1 MKVASGV
8 RLVVIE
14 PEFEEWRKTA
24 RKLLQCGAG
33 PEEIDLSDSSE
44 GRAGLLFEA
53 PETDPRGVA
62 RSEKVRVPAEFVRR
76 AEVVACHRDR
86 RRWNLLY
93 KLLWRLQS
101 NRNLLRIEVDEDVA
115 EFRRLEHEVKR
126 DLHKMHAFV
135 RFRRVED
142 EDGEHFVAWYEPA
155 HHVLKM
161 AAPFFAER
169 FAVMCWSILTPEAS
183 VSWDPDV
190 KELRFGAGVPRAQ
203 APAGDDLEEMWRTY
217 YKSIFNPA
225 RTNMSAMRSE
235 MPGRYWKNLPELE
248 VLPELLREA
257 DVRVEGMLARQ
268 AGASAASFVPQEH
281 ELPVLRDAI
290 PACKGCELYKCA
302 TQAVFGRGQST
313 ARLMLV
319 GEQPGD
325 EEDRRGEPFV
335 GPAGRLLNVLME
347 EAGVDRSDV
356 YVTNAVKH
364 FKFREERKRRLH
376 ENPRL
381 SEIVAC
387 RPWLLAEMDAVKPEL
402 VVCLGASAAKSL
414 LGAKFAL
421 TRDRGQVV
429 ASPWAERVIATF
441 HPSAILRADGER
453 AESMRALLVQDLRLA
468 REMVGTG
475 LSPR

>member
-1 MKVASGV
+1 MRATSAI
-8 RLVVIE
+8 RHVVIE
-14 PEFEEWRKTA
+14 PEFEAWRTA
-24 RKLLQCGAG
+24 ARELLRCGVR
-33 PEEIDLSDSSE
+33 PEEVDLREKGDVRLGSLFATADLESSGAE
-44 GRAGLLFEA
+44 RAEN
-53 PETDPRGVA
+53 VQ
-62 RSEKVRVPAEFVRR
+62 VPAEFVRR
-76 AEVVACHRDR
+76 AEVVACHREL
-86 RRWNLLY
+86 RRWNVLY
-93 KLLWRLQS
+93 QVLWRLQTT
-101 NRNLLRIEVDEDVA
+101 RDLLRIEVDEDVIA
-115 EFRRLEHEVKR
+115 FRHMEHEVRR

-135 RFRRVED
+135 RFRRVLN
-142 EDGEHFVAWYEPA
+142 EDGEHFIAWYEPA
-155 HHVLKM
+155 HHVLRL

-169 FAVMCWSILTPEAS
+169 FAVMHWSILTPEAT

-190 KELRFGAGVPRAQ
+190 KELKFGPGVPVSE

-225 RTNMSAMRSE
+225 RTNVAAMRSE
-235 MPGRYWKNLPELE
+235 MPVRYWKNLPELAA
-248 VLPELLREA
+248 LPELLSNA
-257 DVRVEGMLARQ
+257 DDRVARMIARQ
-268 AGASAASFVPQEH
+268 TAASAAPFVPHER
-281 ELPVLRDAI
+281 ELPVLRYAI
-290 PACKGCELYKCA
+290 PACQGCELYKCA
-302 TQAVFGRGQST
+302 TQAVFGRGPST

-325 EEDRRGEPFV
+325 EEDRSGEPFV
-335 GPAGRLLNVLME
+335 GPAGRLLNELML
-347 EAGVDRSDV
+347 EAGIDRNDT

-387 RPWLLAEMDAVKPEL
+387 RPWLLAEMESVKPEM

-421 TRDRGQVV
+421 TRDRGRIV

-453 AESMRALLVQDLRLA
+453 AEPMRALLVQDLRMA
-468 REMVGTG
+468 REAVDG
-475 LSPR
+475 L